1 MNTTRLKTL
10 LIAVWG
16 LFFILLLTILFFFW
30 MQNRSLALAQAAAV
44 PQTLPVP
51 GQIEAQPATPVLSD
65 AEGLSPTPTKRSVS
79 TPTPLPSNTPATAL
93 APALPLELPPNYN
106 PYTGQIPA
114 NAALLERRPIAVKI
128 TNFPRRV
135 RGYQFGLSRS
145 DVAYEYYIEDGLTR
159 FIAVFYGQDAEK
171 AGPVRSG
178 RYFDE
183 HIARM
188 YQSYLVFANADERVE
203 THLLESDILQ
213 RLVVPTGL
221 NCPPLCRDTT
231 INDYNNFFINTA
243 GLTEYTR
250 KIGHENVRQELRSS
264 YFELLPPAWP
274 LEVNE
279 ITVRYSIYSYHSW
292 RYDSLRRLYLRY
304 ADAVDANTRQD
315 EVYEPHVDVLTGEQL
330 SAANVVV
337 LVVHHGFKSERER
350 AAQVFDI
357 LLVNEGQAYI
367 FREGRAIPGIWQR
380 DALEQPIRLFDMG
393 RNPLSLTPGQTYY
406 IVINPEASLE
416 QGEKSV
422 RFTFSIPARYPTPT
436 PTPPGFVPSPTPRR
450 RP

>member
-51 GQIEAQPATPVLSD
+51 GQIEAQPAT
-65 AEGLSPTPTKRSVS
+65 LSPTPTKRSVS